1 MGLRGSHVSSG
12 VAASRSR
19 WLPSVALWTNSVSR
33 ELVVVPIP
41 SKTRPDRH
49 ARNSVYLVKR
59 NLTVDAT
66 DKLWVSDL
74 TYIGTKEGWLYLV
87 IIMDACSRRILGYK
101 MSDTMDTQLF
111 TRALNQAKTVWG
123 TAVLRTTI
131 FHSDHGYNTQVT
143 TSQEMLKI

>member
-1 MGLRGSHVSSG
+1 M
-12 VAASRSR
+12 
-19 WLPSVALWTNSVSR
+19 
-33 ELVVVPIP
+33 
-41 SKTRPDRH
+41 
-49 ARNSVYLVKR
+49 KR

-66 DKLWVSDL
+66 DKRRVSDL

-131 FHSDHGYNTQVT
+131 FHSDHGSNTQVT